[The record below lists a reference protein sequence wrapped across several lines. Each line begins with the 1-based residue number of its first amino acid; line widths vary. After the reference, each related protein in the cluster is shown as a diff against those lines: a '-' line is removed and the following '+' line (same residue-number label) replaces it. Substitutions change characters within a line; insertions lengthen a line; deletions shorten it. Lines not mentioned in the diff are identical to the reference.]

1 MFEELSG
8 GVVQPRRVA
17 VKMSTTEYSVR
28 QEKGTRRRLQEKSGR
43 EGVDDRVAVLDR
55 RRGPKRE
62 ARDEPSGASPKV
74 WRARGVMAVPVRG
87 GGVR

>member
-28 QEKGTRRRLQEKSGR
+28 QVKGARRRLQEKSGR

-55 RRGPKRE
+55 R
-62 ARDEPSGASPKV
+62 
-74 WRARGVMAVPVRG
+74 
-87 GGVR
+87 

>member
-8 GVVQPRRVA
+8 GVVQSRRVDM
-17 VKMSTTEYSVR
+17 KMEKSEYSVR
-28 QEKGTRRRLQEKSGR
+28 QERAQRHLQEKSGR